1 MALLAFS
8 VLFIYSM
15 RVKPYH
21 DLTELTCGKISFVKL
36 WGGIGSQRLFIFA
49 AVTGCRFDSCRVGRR
64 ADIGQVIGQ
73 VIAAFVVQ
81 SVAKSVEIPLRVWG
95 FLSVFA
101 FCESLPVRV
110 TPLLQWQSRRRLNRL

>member
-64 ADIGQVIGQ
+64 ADIGL

-101 FCESLPVRV
+101 FCESLQVRV
-110 TPLLQWQSRRRLNRL
+110 PPLLQWQSRRRLNRL